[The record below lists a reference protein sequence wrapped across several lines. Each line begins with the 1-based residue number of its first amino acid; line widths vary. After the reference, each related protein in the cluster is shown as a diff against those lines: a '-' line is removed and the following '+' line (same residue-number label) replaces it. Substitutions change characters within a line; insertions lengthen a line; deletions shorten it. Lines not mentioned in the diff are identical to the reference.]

1 MFALMPRRA
10 PLLPRVEIADDFE
23 SLFNRLL
30 DFPIADGTDW
40 PNRWGL
46 TTEENEKEYLL
57 RFELPGFEPTEV
69 KVEVVGDRLNIEA
82 EHRPPEEKSEDRTER
97 SFTRVRRTMVLPDKT
112 NSEAVEAIYRNG
124 ILEVHVPR
132 VPEASGRRIEVKS

>member
-10 PLLPRVEIADDFE
+10 ALLPRVEVPDDFE
-23 SLFNRLL
+23 SLFHRLL

-57 RFELPGFEPTEV
+57 RFELPGFEPAEV

-82 EHRPPEEKSEDRTER
+82 EHRPPEEKTER
-97 SFTRVRRTMVLPDKT
+97 SLTRVRRTMVLPDRT
-112 NSEAVEAIYRNG
+112 NPEAVEATYRNG

-132 VPEASGRRIEVKS
+132 VPEASGRKIEVKA